1 MKNINSILG
10 ERFKNKSF
18 EKEYH
23 RTATFFRLA
32 NELLLLRKKR
42 GITQRQLAEKVGT
55 VQAVVSR
62 LENASVKAS
71 LETIVKLAEA
81 LDAVVEVRLIPL
93 EEVKKDIEDP
103 SEDISQLQH
112 DAEKGIV
119 LFHADQTK
127 KENSKW
133 VNAEAFSTIL
143 SLSNK
148 PSLAPISSKA
158 KVRKYA

>member
-1 MKNINSILG
+1 MKNINIILS
-10 ERFKNKSF
+10 ERFKNKNF

-32 NELLLLRKKR
+32 SELLMLRKKR
-42 GITQRQLAEKVGT
+42 GITQKQLAEKVGT

-81 LDAVVEVRLIPL
+81 LDAVVDVRLIPL
-93 EEVKKDIEDP
+93 EEVRKDTEDP
-103 SEDISQLQH
+103 SEENAQLQQ
-112 DAEKGIV
+112 DAERGIV
-119 LFHADQTK
+119 YFHADQTK
-127 KENSKW
+127 QENSKW
-133 VNAEAFSTIL
+133 INAEAFSGLL
-143 SLSNK
+143 SISNK
-148 PSLAPISSKA
+148 PSLAPISKKA